1 MSSSAKIYQ
10 LCVKGRDGKC
20 MTIKGQLIHEIGFL
34 EGAAFADWGYLFV
47 FEMVAQMLR
56 PYGTE

>member
-1 MSSSAKIYQ
+1 
-10 LCVKGRDGKC
+10 
-20 MTIKGQLIHEIGFL
+20 MTIKGQLIREIGFL